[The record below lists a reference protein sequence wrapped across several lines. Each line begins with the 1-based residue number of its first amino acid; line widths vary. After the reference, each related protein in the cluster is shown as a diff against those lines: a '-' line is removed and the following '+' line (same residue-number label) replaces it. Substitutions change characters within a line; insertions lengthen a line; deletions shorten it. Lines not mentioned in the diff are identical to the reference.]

1 MTYARGACPTRC
13 GMEWSASVRLA
24 ITGLGGGAR
33 LVMRTQSTMVRIV
46 CASMASM
53 TTMGDAS
60 LVILVVVSALD
71 PPGISA
77 SSVPM

>member
-1 MTYARGACPTRC
+1 MRC
-13 GMEWSASVRLA
+13 GMEWSASVRSA

-33 LVMRTQSTMVRIV
+33 LAMRTRSTMVRIV
-46 CASMASM
+46 CASMAST

-71 PPGISA
+71 PPGISV
-77 SSVPM
+77 SSAPM